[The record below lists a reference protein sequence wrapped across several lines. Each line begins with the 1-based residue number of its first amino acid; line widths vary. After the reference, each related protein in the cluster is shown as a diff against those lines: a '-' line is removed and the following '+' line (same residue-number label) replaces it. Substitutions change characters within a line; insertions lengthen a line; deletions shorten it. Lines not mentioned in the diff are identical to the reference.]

1 MTAFVLYGDK
11 FSFGTMQ
18 GSPLAELN
26 VTAKAAS
33 VCYYDAH
40 AAGKDSDATNV
51 DLRLRG
57 KKLDLL
63 FEIMDNAVAAK
74 VRE

>member
-1 MTAFVLYGDK
+1 MTAYILYGDK
-11 FSFGTMQ
+11 CSFATMQ
-18 GSPLAELN
+18 GSPLCELN
-26 VTAKAAS
+26 ITAKAAS
-33 VCYYDAH
+33 VCYYNAH
-40 AAGKDSDATNV
+40 APGKDSDATNV

-74 VRE
+74 VRK